1 MLTDLVIVLLD
12 PLPSLVDSKIVEEF
26 EYSNGCRM
34 RPRSPTS
41 SRTKI
46 TDKIPAFAPLALAP
60 RTPIKFD
67 IPNKLKATENEIR
80 NFEALVNTSSSTS
93 ADMETW
99 ILQDKKRSPAGSKDP
114 MLTLLRI
121 AYFDTVHYL
130 DNLDWTLDEIT
141 KDSLDEF
148 IMTRRLPAWRKLLN
162 ELEIEIPALGHS
174 LGTFMDSD
182 HVAYREAETILHDL
196 QHERIPGFLKR
207 VRAVHAALRSEMALL
222 DSSRSIKEARTMAR
236 LTELA
241 FVFIPLTFAS
251 SLFSMQVI
259 ELEAGISLWIFVLT
273 ALGLGMLTYVT
284 RDLLQSDIL
293 QEHGRRAR
301 RSALS
306 YGSNPTA
313 HGASTVQ
320 MLKSVAVSMW
330 RGGETGKKSRSKGT
344 SLSLYEKSA
353 LAIAQFRAKMSPLA
367 TTPGES
373 VSSPGIV

>member
-162 ELEIEIPALGHS
+162 ELEIEIPTLGHS

-182 HVAYREAETILHDL
+182 HAAYREAETILHDL

-222 DSSRSIKEARTMAR
+222 DSSRSIKRRPHDGPPHRTGFRVHPAHFR
-236 LTELA
+236 SPPR
-241 FVFIPLTFAS
+241 FS
-251 SLFSMQVI
+251 SMQVI
-259 ELEAGISLWIFVLT
+259 ELEARISSLDLLFVLT
-273 ALGLGMLTYVT
+273 ARPGSGSVDVRHSGISCRAT
-284 RDLLQSDIL
+284 SL
-293 QEHGRRAR
+293 QEHGATSSENR
-301 RSALS
+301 RSLLDASRLPR
-306 YGSNPTA
+306 GRFDGPDVGI
-313 HGASTVQ
+313 HGR
-320 MLKSVAVSMW
+320 LHVAG
-330 RGGETGKKSRSKGT
+330 RRDG
-344 SLSLYEKSA
+344 
-353 LAIAQFRAKMSPLA
+353 
-367 TTPGES
+367 
-373 VSSPGIV
+373 